1 MEKAKRLTSD
11 EKFDII
17 LSKNRIFR
25 ELKRLYAIAGEYP
38 SNTILFDIS
47 EIERVTG
54 TSNQPTG
61 VDILT
66 SVIISVYEPNSII

>member
-1 MEKAKRLTSD
+1 MEKTKRLTAD

-17 LSKNRIFR
+17 LSKNRVCI
-25 ELKRLYAIAGEYP
+25 EIKRLYAIAGEHP

-47 EIERVTG
+47 EVERVTG

-61 VDILT
+61 ADILT